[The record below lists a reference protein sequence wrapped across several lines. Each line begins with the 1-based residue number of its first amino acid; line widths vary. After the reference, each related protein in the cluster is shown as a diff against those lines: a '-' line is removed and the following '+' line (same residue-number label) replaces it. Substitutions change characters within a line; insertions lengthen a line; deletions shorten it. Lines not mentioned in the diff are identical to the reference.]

1 MRYIFNILPFLLTS
15 FNIPNLFILILRQNL
30 TDFMPHPKFGVM

>member
-30 TDFMPHPKFGVM
+30 TDLFTIIK